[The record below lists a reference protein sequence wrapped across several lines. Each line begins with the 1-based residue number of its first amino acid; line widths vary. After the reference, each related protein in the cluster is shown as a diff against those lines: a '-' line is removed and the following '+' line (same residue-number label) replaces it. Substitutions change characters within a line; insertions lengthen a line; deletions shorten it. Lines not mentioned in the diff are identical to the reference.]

1 MKSLVG
7 VLVCALLLGCS
18 GQMIQS
24 EPGTSASVTT
34 PATSGVG
41 LRLSPGHDT
50 GGGLASLP
58 AHCQVRPGPRPD
70 PACTPG
76 AVDPTVTVSQLCP
89 TPHTRAR
96 RPPESYTAPL
106 KRELMARY
114 GESGS
119 TSGYELDHLVPLEL
133 GGAGWDVHNL
143 WPEPGASPNA
153 KDAVEDAA
161 NRAVCTGRLSL
172 ARAQQEMAAD
182 WVALGRELGVGVGG

>member
-1 MKSLVG
+1 MRPLVG
-7 VLVCALLLGCS
+7 ALVCALLLGCS
-18 GQMIQS
+18 GQVM
-24 EPGTSASVTT
+24 EGGTGAPSSAAER
-34 PATSGVG
+34 PAPSGAG
-41 LRLSPGHDT
+41 LRLSTGQDT
-50 GGGLASLP
+50 GGGLAALP
-58 AHCQVRPGPRPD
+58 DHCQVRPGPLPD

-76 AVDPTVTVSQLCP
+76 AIDPTVTVSELCP

-96 RPPESYTAPL
+96 RPPESYTGPL
-106 KRELMARY
+106 KRQLMARY

-161 NRAVCTGRLSL
+161 NRAVCSGRLSL
-172 ARAQQEMAAD
+172 ARAQREIAGD
-182 WVALGRELGVGVGG
+182 WMALGRELGVSG